1 MNRQQFINT
10 SSHMV
15 QEVQN
20 IIDDYKMGSL
30 RALAQEPVQNALDA
44 RRNGKKQVEV
54 EYRVLRRET
63 DVGET
68 CHLLTVT
75 DAGTTGLRG
84 DLVSEETLEKRHYT
98 LKKDENWA
106 AFEAQGYTK
115 ENEDAL
121 GSRGQGKAAFLY
133 HSQVPGAARRMLML
147 YDTLLENGEYR
158 FGMRFARPV
167 DQVLNPP
174 LFHHEAKTA
183 IQGVSYQLDNDLA
196 VPLNL
201 KPLRQVGARV
211 IIPFLAQEMVD
222 ELRPGGELAS
232 WLQRCWWRAIQ
243 LGKLRIRIVDDDSG
257 NAEQVTVPDWW
268 QNLPR
273 QRGKPSV
280 KGTWHDLPD
289 GGRACMWGNLKIDDD
304 YTIRRLVML
313 HSDVLP
319 EDEITTEPEFAGIQL
334 LRGSQWIETQG
345 ARQEYG
351 DYIPIDKRPGFRG
364 FVEFD
369 GQTDAELRIAEHS
382 THDGFKGQRKI
393 VRQIR
398 TALENKVQEFSAEM
412 SWESQQPVSV
422 QQVSQREQ
430 QTHARFLETFLS
442 PNGRKKRVS
451 NVQGG
456 DEPSPLRWDCRLDL
470 YYPNPQSAQV
480 DWGQEIRN
488 VYVEVAFEPA
498 NELNGSADL
507 LLEWVD
513 PTGKSHELERKEG
526 AIRAQWHNQR
536 AQQQFQFGNWQIVRG
551 KANQKRRISCPDD
564 GVGKLRATVI
574 YQGSTVK
581 SAARTIYVQTEP
593 PPPPERKPVTLAMSA
608 VNENDHDSK
617 RIVHGEALVVNIFA
631 RNRAVQAGN
640 YFLTARLSDEILAR
654 ELPFVLTATPAGD
667 TPRPQPILDE
677 TIQLLDPRQRA
688 PRTSRSIRQLQMP
701 ESSGTYRVH
710 AELHDE
716 SGERVAHAGKNVY
729 FQTDPP
735 GKRRN
740 DLPFKITPDHSG
752 IQKEMWKMN
761 ADLTELTYPD
771 NYPLRKELRDVQRQR
786 RPLQGKNAFIAEIS
800 AHGLLEWALRPNET
814 GDESN
819 LQQLLDERGDQ
830 TDPVRERYIRKL
842 EQLSL
847 DAHDSP
853 TTFGRIRRETV
864 ATMLEIFDMENH

>member
-1 MNRQQFINT
+1 MNRRQFINT

-20 IIDDYKMGSL
+20 IIDDYKMGAL

-44 RRNGKKQVEV
+44 RQSGKKQVEV

-63 DVGET
+63 ESGEA

-84 DLVSEETLEKRHYT
+84 ELVTEETLAARHYT
-98 LKKDENWA
+98 LKNDENWA

-121 GSRGQGKAAFLY
+121 GSRGQGKAAFLF
-133 HSQVPGAARRMLML
+133 HSHVPGVTRRMLML
-147 YDTLLENGEYR
+147 YDTLLKDEEYR

-174 LFHHEAKTA
+174 LFYDEARAA
-183 IQGVSYQLDNDLA
+183 IEGASYRLEDDLA
-196 VPLNL
+196 VPLGL
-201 KPLRQVGARV
+201 KPLRHVGTRV
-211 IIPFLAQEMVD
+211 IVPFLAKEMVD
-222 ELRPGGELAS
+222 DLRPGGELAS

-257 NAEQVTVPDWW
+257 NVEHVTVPDWW

-280 KGTWHDLPD
+280 KGTWYNLPD
-289 GGRACMWGNLKIDDD
+289 GGRACIWGNLKVKEDHA
-304 YTIRRLVML
+304 IRRLVML
-313 HSDVLP
+313 YSDSLS

-345 ARQEYG
+345 VRQEYG
-351 DYIPIDKRPGFRG
+351 DYVPIDKRPGFRG

-382 THDGFKGQRKI
+382 THDSFKGQRKI

-398 TALENKVQEFSAEM
+398 AALEDKVQEFCGEM
-412 SWESQQPVSV
+412 GWESQQPVSV

-442 PNGRKKRVS
+442 PNGRQKRVS
-451 NVQGG
+451 NVPGE
-456 DEPSPLRWDCRLDL
+456 DEPSPLRWDCHLDL
-470 YYPNPQSAQV
+470 DYPNPQSARV
-480 DWGQEIRN
+480 DWGQKIRN
-488 VYVEVAFEPA
+488 VCVEVEFEPA
-498 NELNGSADL
+498 NELNGDADL

-513 PTGKSHELERKEG
+513 DTGKSHELERKEG
-526 AIRAQWHNQR
+526 AIRAEWRDHS
-536 AQQQFQFGNWQIVRG
+536 AKQQFQFGNWQIVRG
-551 KANQKRRISCPDD
+551 KANQNRQISCPDD
-564 GVGKLRATVI
+564 GVGTLRATVI
-574 YQGSTVK
+574 YQGMKVK
-581 SAARTIYVQTEP
+581 SAVRMIYVQTEP
-593 PPPPERKPVTLAMSA
+593 PPPPERKPVTLDLSA
-608 VNENDHDSK
+608 VNENDNSSK
-617 RIVHGEALVVNIFA
+617 RINHGEAVVVNIIA
-631 RNRAVQAGN
+631 RNRDVQSGH
-640 YFLTARLSDEILAR
+640 YFLTASLCDEIMAR
-654 ELPFVLTATPAGD
+654 ELPFELTATPAGD
-667 TPRPQPILDE
+667 RPRPQSLLDE

-688 PRTSRSIRQLQMP
+688 PRKARGIRQLQMP

-710 AELHDE
+710 AELRDQN
-716 SGERVAHAGKNVY
+716 GKLVAYAGKNVY

-735 GKRRN
+735 NKRRN

-752 IQKEMWKMN
+752 TQKEMWKMN
-761 ADLTELTYPD
+761 ADLSELTYPD
-771 NYPLRKELRDVQRQR
+771 SYPLRKELRDVQRQR

-800 AHGLLEWALRPNET
+800 AHGLLEWALRPMED

-819 LQQLLDERGDQ
+819 FQRLLDEHGDH
-830 TDPVRERYIRKL
+830 TEPLRERYVRKL
-842 EQLSL
+842 EQLSR
-847 DAHDSP
+847 DALESP
-853 TTFGRIRRETV
+853 TEFGRIRRETV
-864 ATMLEIFDMENH
+864 AAMLEIFDTVNA